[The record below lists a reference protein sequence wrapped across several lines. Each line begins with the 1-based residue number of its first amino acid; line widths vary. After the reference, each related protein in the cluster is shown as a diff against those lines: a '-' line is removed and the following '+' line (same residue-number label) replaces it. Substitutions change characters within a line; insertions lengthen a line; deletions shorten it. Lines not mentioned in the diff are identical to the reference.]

1 MSTGS
6 TASPA
11 GTGIVVGAGGGI
23 GSACVALLDGTAQSL
38 LLVDRRPIGG
48 GGASRARSCVADIG
62 TSQGRA
68 AVLEQARS
76 GHGRIA
82 WLVLASGEPLREPFE
97 RATPD
102 AIERCLHANLV
113 APVLL
118 VRELLRLDWEPDAQV
133 IVIGSL
139 SASRA
144 LPGRTVYASA
154 KAGLEHFAFGLAAE
168 LAGKGLRCNVVAPG
182 VIDTAFLGEDRTAL
196 DDWVSR
202 RVPAGRAGAA
212 MEVAHVV
219 RFLVRDAPAY
229 VSGARIAVDG
239 GAEVLG

>member
-1 MSTGS
+1 MN
-6 TASPA
+6 
-11 GTGIVVGAGGGI
+11 TGIVVGAGGGI
-23 GSACVALLDGTAQSL
+23 GSACVSLLDGAAESM
-38 LLVDRRPIGG
+38 LLVDRRPVSTSGK
-48 GGASRARSCVADIG
+48 ASHVRACVADVG

-68 AVLEQARS
+68 AVLDQARS
-76 GHGRIA
+76 GLGRIA

-97 RATPD
+97 RASAD

-118 VRELLRLDWEPDAQV
+118 VRELLRLDWEPGGQV
-133 IVIGSL
+133 VVIGSL

-168 LAGKGLRCNVVAPG
+168 LADKGLRCNVVAPG
-182 VIDTAFLGEDRTAL
+182 VIDTAFLGDDRTAL
-196 DDWVSR
+196 NDWVSR

-212 MEVAHVV
+212 AEVAQVV
-219 RFLVRDAPAY
+219 KFLLRDAPAY

>member
-1 MSTGS
+1 V
-6 TASPA
+6 TAASV
-11 GTGIVVGAGGGI
+11 GIVIGAAGGI
-23 GSACVALLDGTAQSL
+23 GSACVRLLDGAAESM
-38 LLVDRRPIGG
+38 LLVDRRPVATGT
-48 GGASRARSCVADIG
+48 AAPRVRSCVADIA
-62 TSQGRA
+62 TSQGRET
-68 AVLEQARS
+68 VLSQARS
-76 GHGRIA
+76 GDGRIA

-97 RATPD
+97 QASPD

-118 VRELLRLDWEPDAQV
+118 VRELLRLDWAPDAQV

-154 KAGLEHFAFGLAAE
+154 KAGLEHFTFGLAAE
-168 LAGKGLRCNVVAPG
+168 LAHKGLRCNVVAPG
-182 VIDTAFLGEDRTAL
+182 VTDTAFLGDDRAAL

-212 MEVAHVV
+212 AEVAQVV
-219 RFLVRDAPAY
+219 RFLLRDAPGY
-229 VSGARIAVDG
+229 VNGARIAVDG

>member
-1 MSTGS
+1 VSTQS
-6 TASPA
+6 A
-11 GTGIVVGAGGGI
+11 GIVVGAGGGI
-23 GSACVALLDGTAQSL
+23 GSACVSLLEGAAESL
-38 LLVDRRPIGG
+38 LLVDRRPIGAS
-48 GGASRARSCVADIG
+48 GASNARSCVADIG
-62 TSQGRA
+62 TSQGRE

-76 GHGRIA
+76 GGGRIA

-97 RATPD
+97 QASPD

-118 VRELLRLDWEPDAQV
+118 VRELLGLEWEPNAQV

-144 LPGRTVYASA
+144 LPGRAVYASA
-154 KAGLEHFAFGLAAE
+154 KAGLEHFTFALAAE
-168 LAGKGLRCNVVAPG
+168 LAYRGLRCNVVAPG
-182 VIDTAFLGEDRTAL
+182 VIDTAFLGDDRRAL

-202 RVPAGRAGAA
+202 RVPAGRVGTP
-212 MEVAHVV
+212 MEVAQVV

-229 VSGARIAVDG
+229 LSGARIAVDG
-239 GAEVLG
+239 ATEVLG